1 VEPTTVAA
9 CDAALADLS
18 RMLRV
23 AYDRTDMD
31 AEIVLHEAADRV
43 LDIRS
48 ALTKP
53 RVKVGAP

>member
-1 VEPTTVAA
+1 MEPTTVAA

-31 AEIVLHEAADRV
+31 AAMVLTRRQIACWTFGR
-43 LDIRS
+43 R
-48 ALTKP
+48 
-53 RVKVGAP
+53 

>member
-23 AYDRTDMD
+23 AYERTDMD
-31 AEIVLHEAADRV
+31 AARV
-43 LDIRS
+43 LGDTVNHVLDLRL
-48 ALTKP
+48 ALT